1 MLSIPAFLHSY
12 PFVHYHNRYDF
23 LPSYNYEDMTFDNLP
38 YYSYYDEMGF
48 NNYSAEDRAR
58 RRSYY
63 NPRYRNPWNYN
74 TWNYNPWNYNTWNYN
89 PWNYNPWNYN
99 HLWNYDNINMYN
111 GRYNGRYNNRGY
123 HWRNR
128 HKHNRRKWVNNPHRY
143 R

>member
-1 MLSIPAFLHSY
+1 MFHLMLSIPAFLH

-23 LPSYNYEDMTFDNLP
+23 LPSYNYGDMTFNDNIP

-48 NNYSAEDRAR
+48 NNYSAEDRAW

-74 TWNYNPWNYNTWNYN
+74 TWNYNPWNYN
-89 PWNYNPWNYN
+89 PWNYNAWNYN
-99 HLWNYDNINMYN
+99 HPWNYDNINVNN

-128 HKHNRRKWVNNPHRY
+128 HKHNRRKRINNPHRY